1 MDNVNFN
8 YRNCNEE
15 VTVKLIGKLTMEF
28 PELEVNLPRQLEI
41 KRLVEEVLYGYE
53 VTSKETALVTSDLE
67 EKINYFLATK
77 KLEGLSPATLKG
89 YNYTLRKLQRYFNK
103 PISTITTPDI
113 KMFMYVENESKSPA
127 SMNTFMTSIRLF
139 FKWLQNEEFI
149 VKDPCSSIKAV
160 KEPKRQKPHLTEEQ
174 VEMLRD
180 CMLGRRDRAILEFFL
195 STACRVA
202 EVGNVKV
209 SDLDMTNK
217 TLLVIGKGNKE
228 RRVYF
233 TERCKRAILN
243 YLREREEKG
252 IISEYLFCSSKA
264 PKKKTINTEPYKK
277 LNNRGYQEIVNKM
290 QKMANIEMRITPH
303 TFRHT
308 FATNALKSGM
318 RPEIIQEI
326 LGHSDVGVTLKVYAK
341 LAQSEV
347 EYSYRKLVS

>member
-1 MDNVNFN
+1 MENLN

-53 VTSKETALVTSDLE
+53 VTTKETALVTSDLE
-67 EKINYFLATK
+67 DKVNYFLATK
-77 KLEGLSPATLKG
+77 KLEGLSVATLKNYS
-89 YNYTLRKLQRYFNK
+89 YNLRKLCKFFNK
-103 PISTITTPDI
+103 PVSMITSADI
-113 KMFMYVENESKSPA
+113 KMFMYAESSTKGA
-127 SMNTFMTSIRLF
+127 AGMNTFMTPIKLF
-139 FKWLQNEEFI
+139 FAWLQNEEFI
-149 VKDPCSSIKAV
+149 IKNPCSSIK
-160 KEPKRQKPHLTEEQ
+160 PLNEEQ

-180 CMLGRRDRAILEFFL
+180 CMLSRRDRAILEFFL
-195 STACRVA
+195 STGCRVA

-209 SDLDMTNK
+209 KDLDMTNK

-233 TERCKRAILN
+233 TERCKRSTLN
-243 YLREREEKG
+243 YLREREEQG

-264 PKKKTINTEPYKK
+264 PKKKSINTELYKK
-277 LNNRGYQEIVNKM
+277 LNNRGYQVIVDKM

-303 TFRHT
+303 TLRHT
-308 FATNALKSGM
+308 FATFALRSGM
-318 RPEIIQEI
+318 KPEVIQQI
-326 LGHSDVGVTLKVYAK
+326 LGHNDVGLTLRVYAK
-341 LAQSEV
+341 VAQTDV